1 MRAMDRISAVALMVR
16 RSLRQHWLGSL
27 VTLLSVALA
36 SGLVM
41 AVFSISAQARAA
53 FAGGTLGFDA
63 VLGARGSQLQLVL
76 NTVFHLETSPGNIP
90 WSLYEA
96 IRQDPRVE
104 TAIPYVVGDNYLG
117 WRIVGTLPE
126 IFQKAEGLAFA
137 EGRAF
142 SSEGREAVLGS
153 YAAQRTGLKVGDTFK
168 PYHGLYFDKAMQHDE
183 IYTVVGRLKPSNSP
197 SDRVIWTSVD
207 AVYRM
212 KGHVLRGTGSE
223 YEPQAGKAIPDESK
237 EVSAVMLR
245 LKDPMAG
252 FILDQ
257 TINKQGKVATLAW
270 PIAAVMADL
279 FERLGW
285 VYRVLGLVA
294 GLVVLVACGSI
305 LASLYNAL
313 QARRRDLAI
322 LRALGA
328 GRRTLSAAI
337 LAEAGLLAFLG
348 SLLGYAIYLL
358 ILALAASL
366 LRSQTGVVLSLGFWH
381 PALYL
386 APLGVTLL
394 GLLAGLV
401 PAWSAYATDVA
412 ENLKPLS

>member
-1 MRAMDRISAVALMVR
+1 
-16 RSLRQHWLGSL
+16 LR
-27 VTLLSVALA
+27 
-36 SGLVM
+36 
-41 AVFSISAQARAA
+41 
-53 FAGGTLGFDA
+53 
-63 VLGARGSQLQLVL
+63 
-76 NTVFHLETSPGNIP
+76 
-90 WSLYEA
+90 
-96 IRQDPRVE
+96 
-104 TAIPYVVGDNYLG
+104 VG
-117 WRIVGTLPE
+117 E
-126 IFQKAEGLAFA
+126 
-137 EGRAF
+137 
-142 SSEGREAVLGS
+142 
-153 YAAQRTGLKVGDTFK
+153 TFK
-168 PYHGLYFDKAMQHDE
+168 PYHGLYFDKTMQHDE
-183 IYTVVGRLKPSNSP
+183 IYTVVGLLKPSNSP
-197 SDRVIWTSVD
+197 SDRVIWTSAD

-212 KGHVLRGTGSE
+212 KGHVLRGTGKE

-245 LKDPMAG
+245 LKNPMAG

-285 VYRVLGLVA
+285 VYRVLGLVSA
-294 GLVVLVACGSI
+294 LVVVVACGSI

-348 SLLGYAIYLL
+348 SLLGYAVYLL

-394 GLLAGLV
+394 GLFAGLV

>member
-1 MRAMDRISAVALMVR
+1 M
-16 RSLRQHWLGSL
+16 
-27 VTLLSVALA
+27 
-36 SGLVM
+36 
-41 AVFSISAQARAA
+41 
-53 FAGGTLGFDA
+53 
-63 VLGARGSQLQLVL
+63 
-76 NTVFHLETSPGNIP
+76 
-90 WSLYEA
+90 
-96 IRQDPRVE
+96 
-104 TAIPYVVGDNYLG
+104 
-117 WRIVGTLPE
+117 
-126 IFQKAEGLAFA
+126 
-137 EGRAF
+137 
-142 SSEGREAVLGS
+142 
-153 YAAQRTGLKVGDTFK
+153 
-168 PYHGLYFDKAMQHDE
+168 
-183 IYTVVGRLKPSNSP
+183 
-197 SDRVIWTSVD
+197 
-207 AVYRM
+207 
-212 KGHVLRGTGSE
+212 RGTGRD
-223 YEPQAGKAIPDESK
+223 YGPRAGAAIPDASK

-245 LKDPMAG
+245 LKNPMAG

-294 GLVVLVACGSI
+294 GLVVVVACGSI

-337 LAEAGLLAFLG
+337 LAEAGLLALLG
-348 SLLGYAIYLL
+348 SLLGYAVYLL
-358 ILALAASL
+358 ILALAAGL

-381 PALYL
+381 GALWL
-386 APLGVTLL
+386 TPLGVTLL
-394 GLLAGLV
+394 GLAAGLV